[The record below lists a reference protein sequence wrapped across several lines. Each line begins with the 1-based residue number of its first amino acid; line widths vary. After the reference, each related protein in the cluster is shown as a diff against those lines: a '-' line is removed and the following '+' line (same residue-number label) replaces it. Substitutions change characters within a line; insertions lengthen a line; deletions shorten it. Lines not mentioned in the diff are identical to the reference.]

1 MNQFRRT
8 ARGLFSIALVG
19 MGVLLYG
26 MGCSEKSVECETDA
40 AAEVAS
46 DAVGMS
52 EDATQADLPGDATA
66 TEE

>member
-1 MNQFRRT
+1 
-8 ARGLFSIALVG
+8 